1 MRGGRAH
8 YPLQMGRS
16 SLGALEIT
24 ANSSTSKKKTRDLNP
39 GGKGM
44 PKILANAQQGAGRAG
59 QSRWGPLCSL
69 LTPSPLTPSPSTC
82 GSVLTSSVFAEDGSF
97 SRAFTNSRESKQAKG
112 LGTATALP

>member
-1 MRGGRAH
+1 MRDGRAH

-24 ANSSTSKKKTRDLNP
+24 ANSSTSKKKTRGLNP

-59 QSRWGPLCSL
+59 QSRWGPFCSL
-69 LTPSPLTPSPSTC
+69 LTPSPSTC

-97 SRAFTNSRESKQAKG
+97 SRAFINSRESKQAKG

>member
-24 ANSSTSKKKTRDLNP
+24 ANSSTSEKKTRGLNP

-44 PKILANAQQGAGRAG
+44 PKILANA
-59 QSRWGPLCSL
+59 
-69 LTPSPLTPSPSTC
+69 
-82 GSVLTSSVFAEDGSF
+82 
-97 SRAFTNSRESKQAKG
+97 
-112 LGTATALP
+112 

>member
-24 ANSSTSKKKTRDLNP
+24 ANSSTSKKKTRGLNP

-44 PKILANAQQGAGRAG
+44 PKILANAQQGAGQAG
-59 QSRWGPLCSL
+59 QNRWGPICSL
-69 LTPSPLTPSPSTC
+69 LTSSPSTC